1 MNKNKTLEIQEYEL
15 PISIKEEKT
24 GGFVASCPIWK
35 EVYAQGETVEDAISE
50 ISYVASSMIEL
61 YKEEDIKI
69 PLKIKSKA
77 QKERK
82 GFTLK
87 FPLIV
92 STN

>member
-1 MNKNKTLEIQEYEL
+1 MSKNKKLEIQEYEF
-15 PISIKEEKT
+15 PISIHEQKE
-24 GGFVASCPIWK
+24 GGYVADCSIWK
-35 EVYAQGETVEDAISE
+35 EVYAQGESVEEVISE

-61 YKEEDIKI
+61 YKEENIEI
-69 PLKIKSKA
+69 PLKVKSKA

>member
-1 MNKNKTLEIQEYEL
+1 MSKNKTLEIQEYEL
-15 PISIKEEKT
+15 PISIQEEKT

-35 EVYAQGETVEDAISE
+35 DIYAQGETVEEAINE
-50 ISYVASSMIEL
+50 LSYVATSMIEL
-61 YKEEDIKI
+61 YREEDIKI

-82 GFTLK
+82 GFTLT

-92 STN
+92 SIS